1 MTWIEEK
8 WNKISEFHVVF
19 MTELI
24 KLDEN
29 QIDVQIDLKNETFIS
44 ANRIH
49 ISTLLS
55 SSTHWRAMLKHSH
68 EDEFRKVAQI
78 EFNAIDDRDTWEIM
92 NKQQA
97 EN

>member
-1 MTWIEEK
+1 
-8 WNKISEFHVVF
+8 

-29 QIDVQIDLKNETFIS
+29 QIDLKDETSIS

-55 SSTHWRAMLKHSH
+55 SSAH
-68 EDEFRKVAQI
+68 
-78 EFNAIDDRDTWEIM
+78 
-92 NKQQA
+92 
-97 EN
+97 